1 MRSGLRTFAAR
12 LALALLLAGQ
22 TLAAGAADTAVS
34 EYAVKSALLLK
45 LSRFVYFPEQEQE
58 QEQEQPRQLCVL
70 GQNPFGNILQQL
82 NQASGTANKLRLK
95 FLYSAQQSGGCHFVF
110 ISQSERRKLGLILRQ
125 LEEQALVTIS
135 DIRGFTR
142 SGGMLE
148 LSLAGE
154 QNTQLNIFI
163 NRQAARQQGISFNAQ
178 LLRLAILVNEET
190 EPEP

>member
-22 TLAAGAADTAVS
+22 TLAAGAADTAMS

-45 LSRFVYFPEQEQE
+45 LSRFVYFPE

-82 NQASGTANKLRLK
+82 NQASGTANQLRLK